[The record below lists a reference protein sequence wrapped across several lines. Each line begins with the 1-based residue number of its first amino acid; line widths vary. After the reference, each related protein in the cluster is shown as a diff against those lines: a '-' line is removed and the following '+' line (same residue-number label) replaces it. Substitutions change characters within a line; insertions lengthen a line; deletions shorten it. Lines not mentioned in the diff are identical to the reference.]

1 MKMKKYRSWRKLT
14 DNEEGMRK
22 LAWCCSVCK
31 GQKYADL
38 GRSSVTRVLPYFDVG
53 NDGEEIGNQII
64 FARVAVALVS
74 SFLRKWGTL

>member
-1 MKMKKYRSWRKLT
+1 MKKYRSWCKLT

-38 GRSSVTRVLPYFDVG
+38 GRSSVTRVLPCFDVG
-53 NDGEEIGNQII
+53 NNGAAFGNWII